1 MKKGLL
7 ILISAPSGAG
17 KTSLVNEI
25 VVRDKNLIRSIS
37 HTTRIKRIGEEHR
50 KDYFFVTATR
60 FEDMV
65 RDNEFIEYAEVFDN
79 FYGTSKMSVNQY
91 RSQGLDVLLEIDW
104 QGASQV
110 QDLNPDAVSIFIV
123 PPGKQELETRL
134 IKRNKDSKE
143 TISRRLSQAK
153 EDMEKARNYNYV
165 IVNDLFE
172 KAADKLLTI
181 IAAERL
187 KTVNQLF
194 NNDLVRSLLSAK

>member
-1 MKKGLL
+1 
-7 ILISAPSGAG
+7 
-17 KTSLVNEI
+17 
-25 VVRDKNLIRSIS
+25 
-37 HTTRIKRIGEEHR
+37 
-50 KDYFFVTATR
+50 
-60 FEDMV
+60 
-65 RDNEFIEYAEVFDN
+65 
-79 FYGTSKMSVNQY
+79 
-91 RSQGLDVLLEIDW
+91 
-104 QGASQV
+104 
-110 QDLNPDAVSIFIV
+110 AVSIFIV
-123 PPGKQELETRL
+123 PPGKQELEKRL

-187 KTVNQLF
+187 RTVNQLF

>member
-25 VVRDKNLIRSIS
+25 VGRDKNLIRSIS
-37 HTTRIKRIGEEHR
+37 YTTRAKRIGEEHR

-60 FEDMV
+60 FDQMV
-65 RDNEFIEYAEVFDN
+65 RDKEFIEYAEVFDN
-79 FYGTSKMSVNQY
+79 FYGTSKMFVNQY

-123 PPGKQELETRL
+123 PPEKQELETRL

-153 EDMEKARNYNYV
+153 EDMEKARNYDYV

-172 KAADKLLTI
+172 KAADKLLAI